1 MDLGLF
7 KNIRLGSKLVLQL
20 RGEVFNVFNT
30 VNFMGNSV
38 STGYGAE
45 NVVFDTGDPS
55 TATQVLSATPPGNFG
70 QLHAVRPPRTVQLGV
85 RLTF

>member
-30 VNFMGNSV
+30 LNFEGDSVNAW
-38 STGYGAE
+38 YGAE
-45 NVVFDTGDPS
+45 NVVFDTGNPV
-55 TATQVLSATPPGNFG
+55 TATQVITATPPGNFG
-70 QLHAVRPPRTVQLGV
+70 QLTAVRPPRAVQLGV